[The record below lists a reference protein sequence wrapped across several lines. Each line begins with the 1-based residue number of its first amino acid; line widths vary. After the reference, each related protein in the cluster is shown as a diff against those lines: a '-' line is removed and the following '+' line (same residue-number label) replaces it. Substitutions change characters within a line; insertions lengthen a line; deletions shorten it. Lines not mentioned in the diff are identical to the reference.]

1 MAGGREGERTSERE
15 RRRVYVGDVV
25 LRGGAPYL
33 FVVLHHTQ
41 QRVDGVEDAH
51 GRHRLV
57 VPALLVGS
65 RLNHLAERC
74 RLEAHARRGRNQG
87 KWFVMGGSFS

>member
-1 MAGGREGERTSERE
+1 MVGEKDIVSVCVRQGR
-15 RRRVYVGDVV
+15 VGDV
-25 LRGGAPYL
+25 LRGDAPNL

-51 GRHRLV
+51 GRHGLV
-57 VPALLVGS
+57 VSALLVGP

-74 RLEAHARRGRNQG
+74 RLETHTR
-87 KWFVMGGSFS
+87 

>member
-1 MAGGREGERTSERE
+1 MEEEKDIVWEEKGN
-15 RRRVYVGDVV
+15 
-25 LRGGAPYL
+25 PNL

-57 VPALLVGS
+57 IAALLVGP
-65 RLNHLAERC
+65 RLNHLLERC
-74 RLEAHARRGRNQG
+74 RLETQSQGERNQI
-87 KWFVMGGSFS
+87 KICHQCWRNVTQTDFSRKD